1 MSALTKRRHA
11 LPTACE
17 FPCLPF
23 LIFSG
28 TIPTPSFLL
37 LFAGSLDSLG
47 PQRTADRAQS
57 RTVQGVDPP
66 TCSFPSFSP
75 PSLPPFLS
83 LSHTLASRPIPF
95 LPAPYSLFCSC
106 PLPTHAYGSPFCFLS
121 AQINQKAGIKPCP
134 SEVQAA
140 VREAESETS
149 FNPVK
154 CECRRVLYFSHAFFT
169 FVSDSLRII

>member
-1 MSALTKRRHA
+1 MPSLQHVSFLVSRSLFSPVPFP
-11 LPTACE
+11 LPLSSCFSQDRWIRLVRNELRIEHKAAQ
-17 FPCLPF
+17 FKVSILPPAHSLPF
-23 LIFSG
+23 PL
-28 TIPTPSFLL
+28 
-37 LFAGSLDSLG
+37 
-47 PQRTADRAQS
+47 
-57 RTVQGVDPP
+57 
-66 TCSFPSFSP
+66 P

-83 LSHTLASRPIPF
+83 LSHTL
-95 LPAPYSLFCSC
+95 PAPCPLFCSC
-106 PLPTHAYGSPFCFLS
+106 PLPMHAYGSPSCFLS

-154 CECRRVLYFSHAFFT
+154 CECRRVLYFSHAFLT